1 MKKLFL
7 FATIAASGL
16 FVSCSSSD
24 DAVSDAQN
32 TAIEDVDANGRP
44 AIHVG
49 IGNIAQMATRG
60 TGTVGGVEGF
70 GADLTGE
77 VTNKWAGQHINVFM
91 FTKGALD
98 NDGNIIEAQKYETTF
113 NLTNIAAPN
122 ENPNYLYNNTE
133 MVTPGSAEN
142 KIPGMGAFAQTNSD
156 EAMIEDGTIQ
166 YYPLSGNFD
175 FFGYHLD
182 DALDPD
188 VAQATPAT
196 VDYYINKDD
205 DDKWTVPFV
214 IDGTQDLMSTKA
226 ALTTAQEGKISGRPN
241 DYYSAYAARK
251 DVQPILSFNHLLTRF
266 AFFVKAGNKD
276 AAGFT
281 FGKYNA
287 TTAAE
292 KNATLPDAL
301 NSTDPLDATGAA
313 NYNATLTGALPIDG
327 TTPLTEAQA
336 NAYNAK
342 LPNAVVAT
350 AGPFYSFTA
359 CWTEE
364 LGNPSWTTTGKVQFI
379 KEQTEADGTYTIIQV
394 IQNNLLNH
402 ADMDGKYFA
411 VKQTAANFA
420 NVTTEELYW
429 VTESAG
435 TYTIGSTTVPGTILY
450 PKAISVYNLGTVET
464 SAATAAINAYN
475 ATLNSHATANVALDP
490 DLAKAFNAGLSG
502 HKFANDTLSDEEAI
516 AYNATLPN
524 AVKVGDDNPDAVPVI
539 DDDKAVKVSRVA
551 ITSKVKGDM
560 AVAWKGTNYGN
571 LADEEKIVWN
581 PAATNTAVL
590 TLKERPY
597 AKSLTGN
604 DIADATYADFTD
616 LKDQYD
622 LLTDPAGADADAV
635 TALNTKAAGR
645 AKAYI
650 TKSTYDLLTAAGIAK
665 YATPF
670 TAQEALNEKLIALS
684 PTAATW
690 DKSTDKANLVP
701 VGEALIVGETPRNDK
716 SYVMDVDITQLL
728 PTNWKTGATDEK
740 TTSQKLLIKEPTG
753 GWQINTSYNIILT
766 VYSLERIEIITEI
779 KPWDQAEDDVEV
791 GADN

>member
-188 VAQATPAT
+188 VAQANPAT

-281 FGKYNA
+281 FGKYTA
-287 TTAAE
+287 ETAATA
-292 KNATLPDAL
+292 NAGLTNAL
-301 NSTDPLDATGAA
+301 NSTDPLTDETAA
-313 NYNATLTGALPIDG
+313 MYNATLNGALPIDA
-327 TTPLTEAQA
+327 TTTYTEAQA
-336 NAYNAK
+336 NTYNSR
-342 LPNAVVAT
+342 LTGAVSTTT
-350 AGPFYSFTA
+350 ADVYSFTA
-359 CWTEE
+359 YVGETDEAPYYE
-364 LGNPSWTTTGKVQFI
+364 GKVV
-379 KEQTEADGTYTIIQV
+379 KVSNDATYTIVKV
-394 IQNNLLNH
+394 IVNEV
-402 ADMDGKYFA
+402 ADFVNRQFA
-411 VKQTAANFA
+411 V
-420 NVTTEELYW
+420 
-429 VTESAG
+429 
-435 TYTIGSTTVPGTILY
+435 
-450 PKAISVYNLGTVET
+450 
-464 SAATAAINAYN
+464 AATDLSGGTTFELLDESTKASLSPKIFVKDVAAATFTTAEANAYN
-475 ATLNSHATANVALDP
+475 ATLNGHATAGQVCPDP
-490 DLAKAFNAGLSG
+490 DATVAKAYNAGLTNSKAAG
-502 HKFANDTLSDEEAI
+502 DILSADEAK
-516 AYNATLPN
+516 AYNATLPG
-524 AVKVGDDNPDAVPVI
+524 AVKAGDDNPNAEPVI
-539 DDDKAVKVSRVA
+539 DDNKAVKVSRVA

-690 DKSTDKANLVP
+690 NKTTDEANLVP